1 MPSSRMPKSMAE
13 KKEVVQWIEKNGG
26 VPTPAAVYFKNERDW
41 KVSEAQ
47 MTSLSARWQQLGFLQ
62 DLEIGMWRGTTFIGE
77 LFCSKW
83 NERIEENADDVSDNG
98 GALSEDCFDEFTI
111 WDSEESV

>member
-1 MPSSRMPKSMAE
+1 M
-13 KKEVVQWIEKNGG
+13 
-26 VPTPAAVYFKNERDW
+26 F
-41 KVSEAQ
+41 Q

-83 NERIEENADDVSDNG
+83 NERIEENADDESDNG